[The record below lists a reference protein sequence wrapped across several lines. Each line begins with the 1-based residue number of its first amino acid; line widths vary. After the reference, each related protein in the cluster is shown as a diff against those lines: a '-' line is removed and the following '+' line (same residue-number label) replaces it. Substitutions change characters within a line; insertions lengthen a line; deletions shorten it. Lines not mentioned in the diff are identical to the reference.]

1 MLERLADPYVR
12 SRIRQKIAEVSPIS
26 RSNISQLVTLCLNSP
41 VRNHGFNYRASKPQR
56 KSRGTETGRCDDDR
70 GCACTSTR
78 VKAGAFPL
86 RATGPLSLTLPIRP
100 PASPHPFA
108 PLSIVCYLPGGV
120 GHATDGRCPHGD
132 VGLLLP
138 AASSRG
144 CGQGKAPALRPG
156 QVGSQWLCNDD
167 GRLVA
172 ASVGG
177 RACGVGLRHRP

>member
-1 MLERLADPYVR
+1 MPDIRCHVLPASACKPNFQIQCLAARNAVPQFSSPQSWFQLSVPR
-12 SRIRQKIAEVSPIS
+12 SRKEEAVALRPGDATTKED
-26 RSNISQLVTLCLNSP
+26 
-41 VRNHGFNYRASKPQR
+41 VRALLRALR
-56 KSRGTETGRCDDDR
+56 RGP
-70 GCACTSTR
+70 S
-78 VKAGAFPL
+78 PL

-108 PLSIVCYLPGGV
+108 PLSIVCYLPGGA

-132 VGLLLP
+132 IGLLLP